1 VAAVFAHPDRDQV
14 ADLPEPLGPG
24 VYVHVPFCHVRC
36 PYCDFAVRP
45 YRASEAPVLV
55 HAVLAEARQRAPQRV
70 FQGMS
75 QGISTPGP
83 PWGSLYFGGGTPSR
97 LEAGDFLQIA
107 NGLDDALEFAP
118 GHERGLEANPE
129 DLDDARLS
137 AWRAAGVTRLS
148 IGAQSLFDD
157 ELSRLGRVHD
167 AAAVGRGVARARK
180 HGFTNLSLDLMYA
193 FPGHDEARWTSS
205 LERALELEPEH
216 VSAYAYTAEHGTPM
230 GDAVNKGSLAR
241 PDEDLEAAMF
251 ERARDQL
258 EGAGFRHYE
267 ISNFARPGRETLHH
281 VQYWRRGPYL
291 GLGPSAVSF
300 LGGERVRAPRGLEA
314 WAGSI
319 AGGAAPRGWVSDDA
333 RPHVLFETVFLG
345 LRLDAGMRFA
355 DAMGAPAAEVERWRT
370 AADRPVSEGF
380 LVPTAAGYR
389 VPRAERVRTD
399 AIALRWREAA
409 DRLA

>member
-1 VAAVFAHPDRDQV
+1 MASVFAHPDRDQV

-45 YRASEAPVLV
+45 YRASEAPVLA
-55 HAVLAEARQRAPQRV
+55 HAVHAEARRRAPADA
-70 FQGMS
+70 
-75 QGISTPGP
+75 P

-97 LEAGDFLQIA
+97 LEAGDFLELA
-107 NGLDDALEFAP
+107 RGLDEALVFAP

-129 DLDDARLS
+129 DLDDARLA

-157 ELSRLGRVHD
+157 ELARLGRVHD

-180 HGFTNLSLDLMYA
+180 HGFTNLSVDLMYA
-193 FPGHDEARWTSS
+193 FPGHDEERWSESLAR
-205 LERALELEPEH
+205 AVELDPEH

-230 GDAVNKGSLAR
+230 GEAVQKGRLAR
-241 PDEDLEAAMF
+241 PDEDREAAMF
-251 ERARDQL
+251 DCARDRL
-258 EGAGFRHYE
+258 EAAGFRHYE

-281 VQYWRRGPYL
+281 VRYWRRGTYL

-319 AGGAAPRGWVSDDA
+319 TAGVAPRGWVVDDA
-333 RPHVLFETVFLG
+333 RPHALFETVFLG

-355 DAMGAPAAEVERWRT
+355 DAGDAPAEEVERWR
-370 AADRPVSEGF
+370 AAAAGPVAEGF
-380 LVPTAAGYR
+380 LLPTTAGFR
-389 VPRAERVRTD
+389 VPRAERARTD
-399 AIALRWREAA
+399 AIALRWREGA
-409 DRLA
+409 DRLALEGF